1 MSVRVGIVLFPG
13 SNRDIDAVNALTVAG
28 AEPVIL
34 WHEQADLDGV
44 AGILLPGGF
53 VSGVRRIR
61 DRLVTVVPKPPVSA
75 SDRTSAGTPCRTDA

>member
-1 MSVRVGIVLFPG
+1 MSVRIGVVVFPG

-44 AGILLPGGF
+44 AAILLPGGLAYGDYLRA
-53 VSGVRRIR
+53 GVIAHFS
-61 DRLVTVVPKPPVSA
+61 PVMRYVA
-75 SDRTSAGTPCRTDA
+75 AFA